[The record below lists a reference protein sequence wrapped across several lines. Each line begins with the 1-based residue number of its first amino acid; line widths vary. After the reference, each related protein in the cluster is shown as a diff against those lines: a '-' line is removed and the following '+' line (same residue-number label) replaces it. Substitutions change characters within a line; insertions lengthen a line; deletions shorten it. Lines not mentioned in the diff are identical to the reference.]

1 MDTMQ
6 ELKFLKFLYDIKVKM
21 NIEIIKSNR
30 KSLAIEVKK
39 DLRVV
44 VRVPLFVS
52 NKDIQKFVAEKSAW
66 IEKSIEKVKARN
78 EQEKQNPTQKFTA
91 EEIRSLAD
99 KALEIIPKRV
109 EYYAKIMGVTYGRI
123 TIRNQ
128 VSHWGSCSAKGN
140 LNFNCLLMLCP
151 AEVMDYVVAHELCHL
166 KEMNHSK
173 KFWSL
178 VEHFCPEY
186 EQHKK
191 WLKEHGNGLI
201 GRLK

>member
-1 MDTMQ
+1 MDRCTEIM
-6 ELKFLKFLYDIKVKM
+6 D
-21 NIEIIKSNR
+21 IEIIKSKR

-39 DLRVV
+39 DSRVV
-44 VRVPLFVS
+44 VRAPLFVS
-52 NKDIQKFVAEKSAW
+52 NREIQKFIAEKSAW

-78 EQEKQNPTQKFTA
+78 EQEKQNPAQKFTA
-91 EEIRSLAD
+91 EEIHSLAD

-128 VSHWGSCSAKGN
+128 VSRWGSCSDKGN

-151 AEVMDYVVAHELCHL
+151 AEVMDYVVVHELCHL

-173 KFWSL
+173 RFWSL
-178 VEHFCPEY
+178 VESFCPEY
-186 EQHKK
+186 EKHKR
-191 WLKEHGNGLI
+191 WLKEHENELI
-201 GRLK
+201 GRLR

>member
-1 MDTMQ
+1 MD
-6 ELKFLKFLYDIKVKM
+6 
-21 NIEIIKSNR
+21 IEIIKSKR
-30 KSLAIEVKK
+30 KTLAIEVKK
-39 DLRVV
+39 DLRVI
-44 VRVPLFVS
+44 VRAPLFVS
-52 NKDIQKFVAEKSAW
+52 NSDIQKFVEEKSAW

-78 EQEKQNPTQKFTA
+78 EQEKQNPTQKFAA

-99 KALEIIPKRV
+99 KALKVIPKRV

-128 VSHWGSCSAKGN
+128 VSRWGSCSAKGN

-151 AEVMDYVVAHELCHL
+151 AEVMDYVVVHELCHL

-178 VEHFCPEY
+178 VERFYPEY
-186 EQHKK
+186 KQHKK
-191 WLKEHGNGLI
+191 WLKEHGNELI
-201 GRLK
+201 GKLT

>member
-1 MDTMQ
+1 
-6 ELKFLKFLYDIKVKM
+6 M
-21 NIEIIKSNR
+21 NIEVIKSKR

-39 DLRVV
+39 DLSII
-44 VRVPLFVS
+44 VRAPLFIS
-52 NKDIQKFVAEKSAW
+52 NRDIQKFIADKSVW
-66 IEKSIEKVKARN
+66 IEKTIEKVKARN
-78 EQEKQNPTQKFTA
+78 EQEKSTPKFTD
-91 EEIRSLAD
+91 EEIHDLAD

-109 EYYAKIMGVTYGRI
+109 EYYAKIMGVGYGRI

-128 VSHWGSCSAKGN
+128 VSRWGSCSQKGN

-151 AEVMDYVVAHELCHL
+151 TEVLDYVIVHELCHL

-186 EQHKK
+186 EQYNK
-191 WLKEHGNGLI
+191 WLKEHGNELI

>member
-1 MDTMQ
+1 
-6 ELKFLKFLYDIKVKM
+6 M

-30 KSLAIEVKK
+30 KTLAIEVKK

-44 VRVPLFVS
+44 VRAPIFVS
-52 NKDIQKFVAEKSAW
+52 NREIQKFIDEKSVW
-66 IEKSIEKVKARN
+66 IEKAIEKIKMRN
-78 EQEKQNPTQKFTA
+78 EQESSMPKLTA
-91 EEIRSLAD
+91 EEIYQFAD

-109 EYYAKIMGVTYGRI
+109 EYYARIMGARYGRI

-128 VSHWGSCSAKGN
+128 VSRWGSCSVKGN

-151 AEVMDYVVAHELCHL
+151 AEVLDYVVVHELCHL

-173 KFWSL
+173 NFWSL
-178 VEHFCPEY
+178 VESFCPEY
-186 EQHKK
+186 RQHKT
-191 WLKEHGNGLI
+191 WLKEHGNDLI

>member
-1 MDTMQ
+1 MD
-6 ELKFLKFLYDIKVKM
+6 
-21 NIEIIKSNR
+21 IEIKKSKR
-30 KSLAIEVKK
+30 KTLAIEVKN
-39 DLRVV
+39 DLRVI
-44 VRVPLFVS
+44 VRAPLFVS
-52 NKDIQKFVAEKSAW
+52 NRDIQKFIEEKSAW
-66 IEKSIEKVKARN
+66 VENAIEKVKVRN
-78 EQEKQNPTQKFTA
+78 EQEKRNTTQKFTA
-91 EEIRSLAD
+91 DEIRSLAD

-109 EYYAKIMGVTYGRI
+109 EHYAKIMGVSYDKI

-128 VSHWGSCSAKGN
+128 VSRWGSCSAKGN

-151 AEVMDYVVAHELCHL
+151 AEVMDYVVVHELCHL

-178 VEHFCPEY
+178 VESFCPEY

-191 WLKEHGNGLI
+191 WLRENGNELI